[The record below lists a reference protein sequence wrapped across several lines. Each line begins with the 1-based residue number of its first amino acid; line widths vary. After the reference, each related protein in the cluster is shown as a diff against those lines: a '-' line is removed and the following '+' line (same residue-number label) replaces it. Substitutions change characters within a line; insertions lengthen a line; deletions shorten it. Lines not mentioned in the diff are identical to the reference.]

1 MKQILIKV
9 ILLSPFLFLNP
20 NYGINAA
27 ADISEGEPI
36 ELKIWKLSL
45 EHCNQQIMNV
55 ESEITYRLFLKEFKE
70 NEKN

>member
-1 MKQILIKV
+1 MKQMLIKV
-9 ILLSPFLFLNP
+9 ILLSPFLFFNP
-20 NYGINAA
+20 NYGVNATA
-27 ADISEGEPI
+27 GISENEPM

-70 NEKN
+70 TK